1 MKKDAY
7 NAKIKDI
14 ADKIPNMTNLGTTAA
29 FNAKINE
36 VKGEITSMTTLATNS
51 ALCAKK
57 MRLKPNKIPN
67 VSDLVKKTDYDAE
80 MKDIKDKD
88 FST

>member
-14 ADKIPNMTNLGTTAA
+14 EDRIPNMTNLATTAA

-36 VKGEITSMTTLATNS
+36 VKGQIPSMTTLATNS

-67 VSDLVKKTDYDAE
+67 VSDLVKKDRL
-80 MKDIKDKD
+80 
-88 FST
+88 